1 MTRWTVD
8 QVVGLA
14 PDGASV
20 SAGRKLATSG
30 GWPEEGC
37 DERVVWG
44 LAQGSGSKP
53 YQVAVDI
60 AGPAYKCSCPSRK
73 IPCKHV
79 LGLLLRWAEGTTGD
93 KPPQAFVTEWLQTR
107 DSRSDATAAK
117 KHQEAEKA
125 ADPVARAKRQAAREA
140 RIDGGLDELERWLID
155 LVRSGLAAARGQ
167 SMALWDRAA
176 ARLVDA
182 QAPGL
187 AGRVRAMSGL
197 VHSGEGWP
205 GRMLVEIARLYLCIE
220 AWRRREQ
227 LDEGLNASL
236 RAALGWPVPTE
247 EVRNQPVV
255 EDSWAV
261 LGRVV
266 GAEERLSFRRT
277 WLRGQTSGR
286 AALIL
291 QFAAAGAPFEGGEY
305 APGTVVEGGL
315 CFYPGAVP
323 LRALPNDS
331 VRLTRATVDGLHPAT
346 IDQVLDEWSAAVA
359 KDPWLERWPVLLSA
373 TPVRS
378 ASRWWLRDESG
389 GALPIDTADP
399 WRLIAAAGGRPVTI
413 AGEYGEAGVV
423 PLTLFGESGAARL

>member
-14 PDGASV
+14 PDGASA
-20 SAGRKLATSG
+20 SAGRKLAAGG

-37 DERVVWG
+37 DERVVWA

-53 YQVAVDI
+53 YQVAVDL

-79 LGLLLRWAEGTTGD
+79 LGLLLRWADHTTREAR
-93 KPPQAFVTEWLQTR
+93 PQAFVTEWLQTR
-107 DSRSDATAAK
+107 DARSDATAER
-117 KHQEAEKA
+117 KHKQAEKA

-140 RIDGGLDELERWLID
+140 RIDDGLDELERWLID

-167 SMALWDRAA
+167 SMSLWDRAA

-187 AGRVRAMSGL
+187 AGRVRAMAGL

-205 GRMLVEIARLYLCIE
+205 GRMLAEVARLYLCIE

-236 RAALGWPVPTE
+236 RAALGWPVPAE
-247 EVRNQPVV
+247 EVRDQPPVD
-255 EDSWAV
+255 DSWLV
-261 LGRVV
+261 LARVV
-266 GAEERLSFRRT
+266 GAEDRLTFRRT
-277 WLRGQTSGR
+277 WLRGHTTGR

-291 QFAAAGAPFEGGEY
+291 QFAPLGTPFEGEY
-305 APGTVVEGGL
+305 VPGTVLEGGL
-315 CFYPGAVP
+315 CFYPGAVA
-323 LRALPNDS
+323 LRALPRDPL
-331 VRLTRATVDGLHPAT
+331 RLTHANADAPHPASVE
-346 IDQVLDEWSAAVA
+346 QVLDEWSVAVA
-359 KDPWLERWPVLLSA
+359 HDPWLERWPVSVTA
-373 TPVRS
+373 TPARS
-378 ASRWWLRDESG
+378 ANRWWLRDGSG
-389 GALPIDTADP
+389 DALPIVLGDP
-399 WRLIAAAGGRPVTI
+399 WRLVATACGRPVTV
-413 AGEYGEAGVV
+413 AGEYGEAGIV